1 MRKNMKNATT
11 NTVETNTV
19 TMTES
24 ALAQTVLDGALTICG
39 KKIAAVPVS
48 LLRIDKSYQRE
59 PKSDS
64 VQNLIKEWD
73 IDKCDFLLVS
83 FRDGKFN
90 IIDGQHRFTAGEYV
104 GVPALPCIIL
114 LGLTK
119 GQEAIIFARQ
129 NRNVK
134 KLTPYD
140 TYKANIQCG
149 DISYSEVK
157 VDMEINRICSV
168 HNIEVKKVGNTTK
181 ENKILR
187 CLFFARR
194 IVRRNGS
201 DSFEWVINTI
211 CNTNWENC
219 SDAYTQA
226 IVRMLNDFYIEN
238 KDNIS
243 AYEESVKKA
252 MNSTT
257 PMQILAMSKADY
269 PEYSIQ
275 VGLNIC
281 FKKLVDSYKIKA
293 VKNIKAVS

>member
-1 MRKNMKNATT
+1 MRKNMNATVK
-11 NTVETNTV
+11 TVEANTV

-64 VQNLIKEWD
+64 VQNLIKVWD
-73 IDKCDFLLVS
+73 INSCDFLDVS
-83 FRDGKFN
+83 YRDSKFYV
-90 IIDGQHRFTAGEYV
+90 IDGQHRFTAGKYI
-104 GVPALPCIIL
+104 GVPALPCMIRT
-114 LGLTK
+114 GLTR

-129 NRNVK
+129 NRNTK
-134 KLTPYD
+134 KLYPYD
-140 TYKANIQCG
+140 TYKANLQCG
-149 DISYSEVK
+149 DTSYPEVK
-157 VDMEINRICSV
+157 IDMEIDRICSA
-168 HNIEVKKVGNTTK
+168 HNIEVKKVGNATK
-181 ENKILR
+181 ENKVLR

-194 IVRRNGS
+194 IVRANGS
-201 DSFEWVINTI
+201 DSFEWVIDTI

-238 KDNIS
+238 RDNIS

-257 PMQILAMSKADY
+257 PMQILALSKADY

-281 FKKLVDSYKIKA
+281 FTKLVDSY
-293 VKNIKAVS
+293 NIKAV

>member
-1 MRKNMKNATT
+1 MRKNMNATEK
-11 NTVETNTV
+11 TVETNTV

-59 PKSDS
+59 PNSEN

-73 IDKCDFLLVS
+73 INLCDFLDVS
-83 FRDGKFN
+83 YRDGLFN
-90 IIDGQHRFTAGEYV
+90 IINGQHRFTAGSYV
-104 GVPALPCIIL
+104 GVPSLPCMIRT
-114 LGLTK
+114 GLTRS
-119 GQEAIIFARQ
+119 QEAIIFARQ

-134 KLTPYD
+134 KLYPYD

-149 DISYSEVK
+149 DTSYPEVK
-157 VDMEINRICSV
+157 VDMAINRICSA
-168 HNIEVKKVGNTTK
+168 HNIEVKKVGRGTK
-181 ENKILR
+181 ENKVLR

-194 IVRRNGS
+194 IVRANGS
-201 DSFEWVINTI
+201 DSFEWVIDTI

-238 KDNIS
+238 RDNIS
-243 AYEESVKKA
+243 AYEEFVKKA

-257 PMQILAMSKADY
+257 PMQILALSKADY

-281 FKKLVDSYKIKA
+281 FKKLVDSYNIKA

>member
-1 MRKNMKNATT
+1 MRKNMNATEK
-11 NTVETNTV
+11 TVETNTV

-119 GQEAIIFARQ
+119 SQEAIIFARQ
-129 NRNVK
+129 NRNTK
-134 KLTPYD
+134 KLYPYD
-140 TYKANIQCG
+140 TYKANLQCG
-149 DISYSEVK
+149 DTSYPEVK
-157 VDMEINRICSV
+157 IDMEIDRICSA
-168 HNIEVKKVGNTTK
+168 HNIEVKKVGNATK
-181 ENKILR
+181 ENKVLR

-194 IVRRNGS
+194 IMRANGS
-201 DSFEWVINTI
+201 DSFEWVIDTI
-211 CNTNWENC
+211 CNTNWGNC

-238 KDNIS
+238 RDNIS

-257 PMQILAMSKADY
+257 PMQILALSKADY

-281 FKKLVDSYKIKA
+281 FKKLVDSYNIKTVKKIKA
-293 VKNIKAVS
+293 VS

>member
-11 NTVETNTV
+11 KTVETNTV

-157 VDMEINRICSV
+157 VDMEINRICSA

-201 DSFEWVINTI
+201 DSFEWVIDTI

-238 KDNIS
+238 RDNIS
-243 AYEESVKKA
+243 VYEESVKKA

-257 PMQILAMSKADY
+257 PMQILALSKADY

-281 FKKLVDSYKIKA
+281 FKKLVDSYNIKA

>member
-1 MRKNMKNATT
+1 MRKNMNATEK
-11 NTVETNTV
+11 TVETNTV

-59 PKSDS
+59 PNSEN

-73 IDKCDFLLVS
+73 INLCDFLDVS
-83 FRDGKFN
+83 YRDGLFN
-90 IIDGQHRFTAGEYV
+90 IINGQHRFTAGSYV
-104 GVPALPCIIL
+104 GVPSLPCMIRT
-114 LGLTK
+114 GLTRS
-119 GQEAIIFARQ
+119 QEAIIFARQ

-134 KLTPYD
+134 KLYPYD

-149 DISYSEVK
+149 DTSYPEVK
-157 VDMEINRICSV
+157 VDMEINRICSA
-168 HNIEVKKVGNTTK
+168 HNIEVKKVGRSTK
-181 ENKILR
+181 ENKVLR

-194 IVRRNGS
+194 IVRANGS
-201 DSFEWVINTI
+201 DSFEWVIDTI

-238 KDNIS
+238 RDNIS
-243 AYEESVKKA
+243 AYEDSVKKA

-257 PMQILAMSKADY
+257 PMQILALSKADY

-281 FKKLVDSYKIKA
+281 FKKLVDSYNIKAVKKIKA
-293 VKNIKAVS
+293 VS